1 MHQASVGFHCPECTQ
16 RGKQQVHRGPI
27 EFDAVATKVLIGANI
42 VIFLITTM
50 AGGLSGQILLDFGL
64 NAIPIAQEGEAY
76 RILSSGVL
84 HDGPFHILANMWS
97 LWVVGPLVER
107 TLGTPRFIAL
117 YFVSLAAGAFGALL
131 LDPLAFTVGAS
142 GAIFGVFGAAF
153 VLAQFGGHRSIGN
166 QIGAVLAINV
176 FITFA
181 FPVLSIGGH
190 IGGLIGGSA
199 LAAAYV
205 PMLRAR
211 RPEWETL
218 VAALIAVAVFS
229 AGALWAASQWPDPL
243 F

>member
-16 RGKQQVHRGPI
+16 KGKQQVYRGPV
-27 EFDAVATKVLIGANI
+27 EFDAIATKVLIGANL
-42 VIFLITTM
+42 VVFVLVM
-50 AGGLSGQILLDFGL
+50 VAGGLSGQILLDFGL
-64 NAIPIAQEGEAY
+64 NAIPIAEEGEAY

-84 HDGPFHILANMWS
+84 HDGPLHIAANMWS

-117 YFVSLAAGAFGALL
+117 YFVALAAGAFGALL
-131 LDPLAFTVGAS
+131 VDPLAFTVGAS
-142 GAIFGVFGAAF
+142 GAIFGLFGAAF
-153 VLAQFGGHRSIGN
+153 VLAQFGGHRSIAN

-181 FPVLSIGGH
+181 FPILSIGGH
-190 IGGLIGGSA
+190 IGGLAGGSA
-199 LAAAYV
+199 LAATYV

-211 RPEWETL
+211 RPEWQSL
-218 VAALIAVAVFS
+218 VVAVIAVAMFS
-229 AGALWAASQWPDPL
+229 AAALWAASQWPDPL